1 MSAPKLAL
9 SAIVGGIIVFCW
21 GFVSWDLLALHPLG
35 TFTNEDAVAAA
46 IRANAPTS
54 GVYLIPSANQPAAGA
69 DKAAQEKMM
78 EDREHTGPIV
88 LAAVQTGGM
97 SLSIPVF
104 FVRGLCID
112 VIGALF
118 VSILLGMPTG
128 ATYGKRVLFA
138 ALIGLTAG
146 LLVSAPNW
154 GWWGFSS
161 KYIACEF
168 VDLIASWTLAGL
180 AMAKLVPAR
189 S

>member
-1 MSAPKLAL
+1 MSAPRLAL

-21 GFVSWDLLALHPLG
+21 GFISWDLLSLHPLAN
-35 TFTNEDAVAAA
+35 FTNEDAVASA
-46 IRANAPTS
+46 IRANAPAN
-54 GVYLIPSANQPAAGA
+54 GVYLIPAPVQPAAGA

-78 EDREHTGPIV
+78 EDRQHTGPIV

-104 FVRGLCID
+104 FLRGLCID
-112 VIGALF
+112 VVGALF
-118 VSILLGMPTG
+118 VSILFGMLTG
-128 ATYGKRVLFA
+128 ANYGRRVLFA

-180 AMAKLVPAR
+180 AMAKLAPTR